1 MSEIQ
6 THEKIDRELC
16 GDPVEVEEGRATV
29 RFEATDRMVVDGH
42 GLVHGGFVFGLA
54 DHAAMLAV
62 NDPNVVLA
70 SAETRFLAP
79 AEVGDEVVAEAD
91 VVEVDGKKHVIE
103 ATARVGDREIFS
115 GTFTAF
121 VTDEHVLG

>member
-6 THEKIDRELC
+6 THEAIDAELC
-16 GDPVEVEEGRATV
+16 GEPVEVEEGRATV
-29 RFEATDRMVVDGH
+29 RFRAGERMTVDGH

-62 NDPNVVLA
+62 NEPTVVLGA
-70 SAETRFLAP
+70 AETRFLAP
-79 AEVGDEVVAEAD
+79 VEVGDEVVAEAQ
-91 VVEVDGKKHVIE
+91 VVEVDGKKYVIE
-103 ATARVGDREIFS
+103 ATARVKDRQVFE

-121 VTDEHVLG
+121 VTDEHLLG